1 MAQLP
6 LQNLVNRSCRITVI
20 SDQDQIR
27 KTLLKNLRLKGY
39 KNVMVQGSL
48 GEFISQKGWEKT
60 QWLITP
66 PERGKQID
74 ILRVLKKIINSRAQ
88 TRVSVL
94 LYNKDVKILE
104 SAFRNGLL
112 SWFGAEDI
120 LVSDESF
127 RIQLD
132 RFLLRANHCLQS
144 DLKEALLTAIYFRKA
159 LTIQK
164 SWESLINLELDL
176 CHRFSNKPET
186 LVKLAEAY
194 LLAGEFH
201 QGRIILDKV
210 KQINSPDTYE
220 GIERLTKNYPQA
232 TQTNP
237 STAAKNHIDSAFVI
251 EADDTEY
258 SKILEGFAGIG
269 LTKFFRFP
277 NFQEAWN
284 ALQHGPR
291 PDIIITEWTRKS
303 KDLNSEQFLQRVRG
317 KFGTRI
323 PFLLLISSVPARDYQ
338 LITDMRVLQLIKK
351 PVRQHNF
358 LMALTYVI
366 EQHRNPTEPKTQEI
380 KIEQLLRDGDNPYI
394 QFLRGK
400 FLSDK
405 TIDPKRKFYIESYYH
420 FQRRD
425 YQKAKDLL
433 MKGIKIPAKETD
445 SHILPNLDKKIL
457 LSSCFQH
464 LQDLSSAI
472 KLLEIA
478 HKDSPLN
485 VEVSTRLALLL
496 YQHGE
501 PERAKELL
509 EGVESQDPGH
519 PEFIS
524 AKTQIAVFEGHNE
537 HAEELLQNAGNII
550 DIIAAINSQAVKK
563 IKDQEFDTGF
573 KIYRTLI
580 RSIPESV
587 SEYQG
592 IVYYNLSLAYLK
604 SGMEEEAEKTL
615 KAAMGYRGSK
625 TSKKAA
631 ILLKKLEQAQKQ
643 GKDIKRLFQ
652 DDDHRDESDIDETD
666 SFTIGLHGI
675 LNQIPAR
682 SRYKQIKPADEQ
694 VKVQAS

>member
-1 MAQLP
+1 MAQIP

-20 SDQDQIR
+20 TDQEQIR
-27 KTLLKNLRLKGY
+27 KTLTKNLKLKGY
-39 KNVMVQGSL
+39 KNVTIQSSL
-48 GEFISQKGWEKT
+48 AEFVAQKDWDKT

-74 ILRVLKKIINSRAQ
+74 LLRVLKRIVNARVQ

-94 LYNKDVKILE
+94 LYNKDVKVLE

-120 LVSDESF
+120 LVTDESF

-132 RFLLRANHCLQS
+132 RFLMRVNHCLKS

-164 SWESLINLELDL
+164 AWESLINLELDM

-194 LLAGEFH
+194 FLAGEFH

-210 KQINSPDTYE
+210 RQINSPDTFD
-220 GIERLTKNYPQA
+220 GIERLTKNHPQA

-237 STAAKNHIDSAFVI
+237 STAAKNHIESAFII
-251 EADDTEY
+251 ESDDTEY

-269 LTKFFRFP
+269 LTHFHRFQNFR
-277 NFQEAWN
+277 EAWS
-284 ALQHGPR
+284 ALQRGPR
-291 PDIIITEWTRKS
+291 PDLIITEWTRKS
-303 KDLNSEQFLQRVRG
+303 KDLNSDQFLQRVRG
-317 KFGTRI
+317 RFGTRV

-351 PVRQHNF
+351 PIRQHNF
-358 LMALTYVI
+358 LMALTYAI

-394 QFLRGK
+394 QFLRAK

-405 TIDPKRKFYIESYYH
+405 SIDPKRKFYIESYYH
-420 FQRRD
+420 YQKRD
-425 YQKAKDLL
+425 YEKAKDLL
-433 MKGIKIPAKETD
+433 MKGIKIPTKESD
-445 SHILPNLDKKIL
+445 SHVMPNLDKKIL

-464 LQDLSSAI
+464 LHDLASAI

-485 VEVSTRLALLL
+485 IEVSTRLSLLL

-501 PERAKELL
+501 TARAKEIL
-509 EGVESQDPGH
+509 ESVESQDSGH
-519 PEFIS
+519 PEFVS
-524 AKTQIAVFEGHNE
+524 AKTQIAVFEGKSE
-537 HAEELLQNAGNII
+537 HAEELLQNASNLV
-550 DIIAAINSQAVKK
+550 DIIAAINSQAVRK

-580 RSIPESV
+580 RAIPDSV

-592 IVYYNLSLAYLK
+592 VVYYNLSLAYLK
-604 SGMEEEAEKTL
+604 SGMDEQAEKTL
-615 KAAMGYRGSK
+615 QAAMGYKGSK

-631 ILLKKLEQAQKQ
+631 ILLKKVEQARKN
-643 GKDIKRLFQ
+643 GKDIQRIFQ
-652 DDDHRDESDIDETD
+652 DEDDRDESDIDAAE

-682 SRYKQIKPADEQ
+682 SRYKKPQPLSEEPSS
-694 VKVQAS
+694 QAS